1 MVNGRLIMLQQ
12 KYEKTKVKVCEHPL
26 CLHNLSV
33 IRDKN
38 TTAEVFRSA
47 VKRITYLLFYMATEN
62 LLLQCKSIE
71 TPLMMCDSK
80 TLDQNTKIII
90 APILRAG
97 LIFSDIANEIM
108 PFASVQ
114 HIGMYR
120 DEATLTPVWYY
131 NKTPIEFE
139 IPENNI
145 ILILDPM
152 LATGNSAIEAIK
164 LFVNKKIPQK
174 NIRFVS
180 LISAPEGLNK
190 VHSLYPDVEIIT
202 ANIDN
207 GLNANGYILPGL
219 GDAGDRIFNTV
230 GL

>member
-1 MVNGRLIMLQQ
+1 MLQQ
-12 KYEKTKVKVCEHPL
+12 RAAKKNVKVCEHPL
-26 CLHNLSV
+26 CLHNLSI

-38 TTAEVFRSA
+38 TSAEVFRSA
-47 VKRITYLLFYMATEN
+47 VKRLTYLLFYMATEDLELEN
-62 LLLQCKSIE
+62 IQIQ
-71 TPLMMCDSK
+71 TPLMTCDSK
-80 TLDQNTKIII
+80 TLNKNMNIII

-120 DEATLTPVWYY
+120 DEKTLTPIWYY
-131 NKTPIEFE
+131 NKTPIEFNNPKE
-139 IPENNI
+139 NI

-190 VHSLYPDVEIIT
+190 VHSLYPDISIVT
-202 ANIDN
+202 ANIDE
-207 GLNANGYILPGL
+207 GLNANGYIMPGL

-230 GL
+230 GI